1 MRGAERAARS
11 WQPGIT
17 FINVSGPSRANASL
31 TEFLPLLR
39 RRHLPPPGHAVQ
51 SQSAPPPPPPQMPQ
65 SLPVLGAHTRAAR
78 TRGAAHR
85 QDWTQQGIPS
95 IPPLTRSSFAGRRW
109 ARPDSHWRSSRA
121 GRTVVSRRFPTTLRN
136 RLAAQRTGTCFSGS
150 LFSDRKMDG
159 VRTKL
164 WLSLL

>member
-51 SQSAPPPPPPQMPQ
+51 SQSAPPPLPPRCHSPSRSWVRTRARRARAGLHTVRIGRSRGSPVFRRSLARRLPGGDERAPTHTGGAAARDAPLFRVVSPQLCATDWRRNGPEHA
-65 SLPVLGAHTRAAR
+65 SPVLYSQTERWMACAR
-78 TRGAAHR
+78 
-85 QDWTQQGIPS
+85 
-95 IPPLTRSSFAGRRW
+95 SF
-109 ARPDSHWRSSRA
+109 D
-121 GRTVVSRRFPTTLRN
+121 
-136 RLAAQRTGTCFSGS
+136 
-150 LFSDRKMDG
+150 
-159 VRTKL
+159 
-164 WLSLL
+164 